1 MADYRET
8 SLSGTSWT
16 RARGMYFE
24 NPFLGAPSVLIRE
37 EEILNLGDRQ
47 ISQPAG
53 EINLTISE
61 SEMTRSIPLRDP
73 ETGELTG
80 DSIAVGT
87 VYQALYSF
95 YWAKALERDAAATPV
110 E

>member
-1 MADYRET
+1 MSDYREST
-8 SLSGTSWT
+8 LSGTSWT
-16 RARGMYFE
+16 RARSLYLE
-24 NPFLGAPSVLIRE
+24 NPFNSAPSVLIRE

-53 EINLTISE
+53 EINLTITD
-61 SEMTRSIPLRDP
+61 MTELVPLRNP

-95 YWAKALERDAAATPV
+95 YWAKALERDAVVTPA

>member
-1 MADYRET
+1 MSDYRET
-8 SLSGTSWT
+8 SLTGTSWT
-16 RARGMYFE
+16 RARSLYLE
-24 NPFLGAPSVLIRE
+24 NPMNSAPSVLIRE

-53 EINLTISE
+53 EINLTISD
-61 SEMTRSIPLRDP
+61 MTELVPLRDP
-73 ETGELTG
+73 ANGELTG

-95 YWAKALERDAAATPV
+95 YWLKALERDSAAAPV

>member
-1 MADYRET
+1 MSDYRET
-8 SLSGTSWT
+8 SLTGTSWT

-24 NPFLGAPSVLIRE
+24 NPYLGNPSVLIRE

-53 EINLTISE
+53 EINLTISDM
-61 SEMTRSIPLRDP
+61 SELFTLRNP
-73 ETGELTG
+73 ANGELTG

-95 YWAKALERDAAATPV
+95 YWMKALERDAAVTPV